1 MNRRYLLRGAWVACG
16 ILLCI
21 AIVFVVLTGFSYD
34 GKCGGFF
41 PGLSVRKPCSFS
53 EYMSGDML
61 VIAMILGAT
70 FWPLVLA
77 LLVLPPVVGYL
88 FDRRRPR
95 HEARRASSGATLRE

>member
-1 MNRRYLLRGAWVACG
+1 MSRRYLRCGVWIACG

-21 AIVFVVLTGFSYD
+21 AIVFVVLAGFSYD

-41 PGLSVRKPCSFS
+41 PGLSVRMPCSFW
-53 EYMSGDML
+53 EYASGDML
-61 VIAMILGAT
+61 VIAMIMGTT

-88 FDRRRPR
+88 FDRRGQ
-95 HEARRASSGATLRE
+95 RRDA